1 MQILSANKRNATG
14 KKVKSLRSSGFIPAV
29 IYGYG
34 VQNEPL
40 EVKTNE
46 FLKVWRKAGE
56 STLVEV
62 DIDGRKTNVLISDVQ
77 IDPLSEQPIHADFHA
92 VRMDEKIKARVPIEF
107 TGESP
112 AVKNI
117 GAVLIKVLH
126 ELEVEALPVDLPGE
140 IVVDLS
146 ALNNFDDKIF
156 VKDIN
161 AGAAVSIVAD
171 PDEVIVLVAEPKKEE
186 EAVPATEPGIESI
199 EVAEKGKKEKEGEE
213 EPTESPTEQKS

>member
-1 MQILSANKRNATG
+1 VR
-14 KKVKSLRSSGFIPAV
+14 SLRSGGFIPAV

-34 VQNEPL
+34 VQNESL

-126 ELEVEALPVDLPGE
+126 ELEVEALPADLPGE
-140 IVVDLS
+140 ITVDISVLK
-146 ALNNFDDKIF
+146 NFGDKVF
-156 VKDIN
+156 VKNIKI
-161 AGAAVSIVAD
+161 GPAVLIIAD
-171 PDEVIVLVAEPKKEE
+171 PDEVVILVAEPKKEE
-186 EAVPATEPGIESI
+186 EVVSATEPGIESI

-213 EPTESPTEQKS
+213 ATVEPAEKKS

>member
-1 MQILSANKRNATG
+1 MNANKRNTTG
-14 KKVKSLRSSGFIPAV
+14 KKVRSLRSGGFIPAV

-34 VQNEPL
+34 VQNESL

-126 ELEVEALPVDLPGE
+126 ELEVEALPADLPGE
-140 IVVDLS
+140 ITVDISVLK
-146 ALNNFDDKIF
+146 NFGDKVF
-156 VKDIN
+156 VKNIKI
-161 AGAAVSIVAD
+161 GPAVLIIAD
-171 PDEVIVLVAEPKKEE
+171 PDEVVILVAEPKKEE
-186 EAVPATEPGIESI
+186 EVVSATEPGIESI

-213 EPTESPTEQKS
+213 ATVEPAEKKS